1 MHSKEL
7 IELYMK
13 RKNYT
18 QQKQVAADLQISRS
32 YVNMLWLGQV
42 HLTDELGIFIAIES
56 ELDPTETVLKLAAD
70 RAGVPEI
77 QQTGA
82 AAQRING

>member
-1 MHSKEL
+1 MAPREENKMHSKEL

-42 HLTDELGIFIAIES
+42 HLTDELGIFIA
-56 ELDPTETVLKLAAD
+56 LNV
-70 RAGVPEI
+70 
-77 QQTGA
+77 
-82 AAQRING
+82 N